1 MLFKLKIFATN
12 WVNLITIFLILYVSC
27 IIAGIINS
35 ESFFTTF
42 IGSILAII
50 LYGFVFWLG
59 FIIVMFLMDLIL
71 MTPARKRLELKL
83 VIEWGLVSGLLIN
96 WFLEYNQWILL
107 VAVFAFLLGQYFR
120 YQLILSMINSKL
132 ALSDKSVS
140 ASDP

>member
-96 WFLEYNQWILL
+96 WFLEYN
-107 VAVFAFLLGQYFR
+107 
-120 YQLILSMINSKL
+120 
-132 ALSDKSVS
+132 
-140 ASDP
+140 